1 MTEIIKKMT
10 FSGRFYL
17 FLDSS
22 TVVRASFLSR
32 NWIGP
37 LGKPEG
43 DYTTSPHIPYVI
55 KSLAIHQDAKCT
67 INLIFSHET
76 LSTQQIIAVA
86 VYRIRVTFVHSL
98 RLN

>member
-17 FLDSS
+17 FLDSW

-43 DYTTSPHIPYVI
+43 DYTTSPHIRYVI

-76 LSTQQIIAVA
+76 LSTKQIMAVA
-86 VYRIRVTFVHSL
+86 VRRIRVTFIADDL
-98 RLN
+98 